1 VLKDWQAAVGR
12 LVLQARERWR
22 EGVLPNVLECGGS
35 GMTLLA
41 LALLSILPRDD
52 VARESVD
59 LIEVNHFYSE
69 NAELVFDQII
79 FYEWSKG
86 DARYMVRS
94 WRLIKT
100 PLQIPYRDHAN
111 GGYTAVWV
119 DGGDVLRVI
128 RSRDFRETWSQAGVG
143 GDPELNEREFLP
155 KDQRRELR
163 PSRVLKR

>member
-1 VLKDWQAAVGR
+1 MIAFILAA
-12 LVLQARERWR
+12 A
-22 EGVLPNVLECGGS
+22 C
-35 GMTLLA
+35 
-41 LALLSILPRDD
+41 ILPRDD
-52 VARESVD
+52 AIRESVD
-59 LIEVNHFYSE
+59 LIEVNHFYGE
-69 NAELVFDQII
+69 DCKLVFDQII
-79 FYEWSKG
+79 FMDWSHG

-119 DGGDVLRVI
+119 DNGDALRVV

-143 GDPELNEREFLP
+143 GDPEVNEREFLP
-155 KDQRRELR
+155 KERRKELR

>member
-1 VLKDWQAAVGR
+1 
-12 LVLQARERWR
+12 
-22 EGVLPNVLECGGS
+22 
-35 GMTLLA
+35 MM
-41 LALLSILPRDD
+41 LALLLLSVLPQDIC
-52 VARESVD
+52 VRESVE
-59 LIEVNHFYSE
+59 LIEVNHFYGE
-69 NAELVFDQII
+69 DCKLVFDQII
-79 FYEWSKG
+79 FYDWSES

-119 DGGDVLRVI
+119 DNGDALRSV

-155 KDQRRELR
+155 KERRRELR